1 MIVAGWGN
9 YPRAETRM
17 LTAFGPGDAARFAGA
32 EASLKI
38 GRAHV

>member
-17 LTAFGPGDAARFAGA
+17 LAAFGPGDAARFA
-32 EASLKI
+32 ELV
-38 GRAHV
+38 RL